1 MNIFIFCESASSG
14 KGGMEKTAINVAN
27 HFSIK
32 NNVALGYFFNKEDR
46 GLSYSVK
53 SNVRLLARDVTNE
66 SLPDYFRRLSRENIE
81 IAIYFSIGPESIKF
95 VQYFK
100 EFNVPLI
107 IHEGSNPKRVIE
119 NNWVKQRGLSKWES
133 MWERE
138 KVYSCASAIRF
149 TLPDYVESVP
159 LFMKKNC
166 YVFPNAFDI
175 PEGKSSLVDK
185 KIINIGGLKKNKN
198 IEPLLQ
204 ALSIVFDKHPNWKLE
219 VYSTIGN
226 NLSAMAYA
234 DSVADKVKD
243 LGLNDNVFIKGEV
256 DDIYSQYLSS
266 SIHVITSLSEGL
278 SNAVCE
284 SMCCGVPTV
293 GIEGVPGVDGLVS
306 HDVNGILVS
315 NSNLVENLAKEISC
329 LISDEDKRIRL
340 GKQARDDA
348 VIFKPDVIFKQWEK
362 LVDLAIKNYSNKDF
376 DEISAHYE
384 RSNNS

>member
-1 MNIFIFCESASSG
+1 M
-14 KGGMEKTAINVAN
+14 
-27 HFSIK
+27 
-32 NNVALGYFFNKEDR
+32 
-46 GLSYSVK
+46 
-53 SNVRLLARDVTNE
+53 
-66 SLPDYFRRLSRENIE
+66 
-81 IAIYFSIGPESIKF
+81 
-95 VQYFK
+95 
-100 EFNVPLI
+100 
-107 IHEGSNPKRVIE
+107 
-119 NNWVKQRGLSKWES
+119 
-133 MWERE
+133 
-138 KVYSCASAIRF
+138 
-149 TLPDYVESVP
+149 
-159 LFMKKNC
+159 
-166 YVFPNAFDI
+166 
-175 PEGKSSLVDK
+175 
-185 KIINIGGLKKNKN
+185 
-198 IEPLLQ
+198 
-204 ALSIVFDKHPNWKLE
+204 FDKHPNWKLE

-243 LGLNDNVFIKGEV
+243 LGLKDNVFIKGEV

-362 LVDLAIKNYSNKDF
+362 LVDLATKNYSNKDF